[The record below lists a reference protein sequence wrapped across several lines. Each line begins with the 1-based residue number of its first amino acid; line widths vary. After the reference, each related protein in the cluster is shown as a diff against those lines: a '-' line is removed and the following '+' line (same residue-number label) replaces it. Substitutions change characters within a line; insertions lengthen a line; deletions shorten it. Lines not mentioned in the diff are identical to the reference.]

1 MTAFKHLSVMP
12 DEVLRFL
19 EPRPGGCYLDG
30 TLGGA
35 GHAALIAER
44 CLPGGGTL
52 IGIDRDREALLEAG
66 ERLACFGE
74 GVKLI
79 HGDFAG
85 VVHHLNSLGIAQ
97 LDGFILD
104 LGVSSHQ
111 LDSVQRGFSF
121 QQDAALDMR
130 MDTSSGETAADLVNS
145 LPECELERI
154 IKEYGEERW
163 AKRVAAFIVKARSE
177 SAIESTFQLVDLI
190 KGAIPKAK
198 WEERLHPATRTF
210 QALRIAVNHELE
222 SLEQG
227 LRGALDHLKPGGRGV
242 VISFHSLEDRIAKHI
257 FREYATG
264 CVCPRN
270 LPVCVCGKQP
280 RLRVLTGKPVMA
292 LDEEVLRNPRSRS
305 AKLRAVERL

>member
-1 MTAFKHLSVMP
+1 VTDFKHLSVMP

-19 EPRPGGCYLDG
+19 DPRSGGCYLDG

-35 GHAALIAER
+35 GHAALIAEQ

-52 IGIDRDREALLEAG
+52 MGIDRDREALLAATA
-66 ERLACFGE
+66 RLACFGE

-79 HGDFAG
+79 HGDFAE
-85 VVHHLNSLGIAQ
+85 VVHHLNSHGIAQ
-97 LDGFILD
+97 LDGFLLD

-130 MDTSSGETAADLVNS
+130 MDTGAGETAADLVNS
-145 LPECELERI
+145 LPEHELERI
-154 IKEYGEERW
+154 IREYGEERW

-177 SAIESTFQLVDLI
+177 APIKSTFQLVDVI

-264 CVCPRN
+264 CICPRN
-270 LPVCVCGKQP
+270 LPVCVCGNQP
-280 RLRVLTGKPVMA
+280 RLRILTGRPVMA
-292 LDEEVLRNPRSRS
+292 QDEEVMRNPRSRS

>member
-145 LPECELERI
+145 LPERELERI

>member
-52 IGIDRDREALLEAG
+52 IGIDRDREALLAAG

-85 VVHHLNSLGIAQ
+85 VVQHLNSLGITR

-145 LPECELERI
+145 LPEHELERI

-242 VISFHSLEDRIAKHI
+242 VISFHSLEDRIVKHI

-270 LPVCVCGKQP
+270 LQVCVCGKQP